1 MHYRDEEGGGVCR
14 CDDCE
19 AAHHEMMD
27 ELEIVERPVF
37 PPDPEGRR
45 ALGELAAA
53 AKHYNAAVQFMRQTR
68 EEGGE
73 AFANA
78 AKSAADAKAR
88 LLSTSWVWR
97 APLAAV
103 PRPVEYAPASGGGGY
118 AALADFA
125 DAAGDIP
132 EPEILPDAS

>member
-1 MHYRDEEGGGVCR
+1 
-14 CDDCE
+14 
-19 AAHHEMMD
+19 MMD

-45 ALGELAAA
+45 AVRELAAA
-53 AKHYNAAVQFMRQTR
+53 ANSYNAAVQFMRQTR
-68 EEGGE
+68 AEGGE
-73 AFANA
+73 AFADA
-78 AKSAADAKAR
+78 AKSAADAKAL
-88 LLSTSWVWR
+88 LLSASWVWR

-103 PRPVEYAPASGGGGY
+103 PRPVEYAPAPRGDGY

-132 EPEILPDAS
+132 DPEILPDAA